1 MKFRTEKEC
10 FHNGK
15 YYKKGDIV
23 ECDCKFCKEKSVPY
37 FKEVEEKE
45 EKNVSQ
51 ETITEKK
58 INNAEESVKEIKKA
72 FLDEIN
78 KNKKEVKEEI
88 KEEAKEVS
96 KEEPKKKSKLVVTE

>member
-23 ECDCKFCKEKSVPY
+23 ECDCHFCKEKNVPY
-37 FKEVEEKE
+37 FKEVDENEEKI
-45 EKNVSQ
+45 VSR
-51 ETITEKK
+51 ETIKENK

-78 KNKKEVKEEI
+78 KNKKEVKEET